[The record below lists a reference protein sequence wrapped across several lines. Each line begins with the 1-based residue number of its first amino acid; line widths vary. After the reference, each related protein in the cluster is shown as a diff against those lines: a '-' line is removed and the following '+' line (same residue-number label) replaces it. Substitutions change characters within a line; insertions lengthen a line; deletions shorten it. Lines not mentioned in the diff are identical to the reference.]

1 MCTLSSLDVCFFV
14 CLCAYVCVHV
24 FVCVC
29 LFVFMFVCV
38 CAMEDRQASSLWRG
52 GGAEEL
58 MIIYSPTRELHSPLP
73 AWDREP
79 TRLRSR
85 GKSTFLAEK
94 AFG

>member
-1 MCTLSSLDVCFFV
+1 MSTLSSLDVCLYV

-29 LFVFMFVCV
+29 VSVCLFVFMFLCV
-38 CAMEDRQASSLWRG
+38 RALEDRQASSLWRG

-79 TRLRSR
+79 TRLRCR
-85 GKSTFLAEK
+85 GKSTF
-94 AFG
+94 